1 MPLKTADSRT
11 CDSPTKARS
20 PTKSSPRVN
29 PGTAATTSYLPVLRS
44 TVPSVPEPD
53 SHTHS
58 RPPYQ
63 RGECGIDRPRHRIS
77 PESTSIRTPPLALF
91 ARQPAGV
98 FVSPRAVT
106 YFGLPSIMPRPLRWQ
121 RSDGSSSLTNG
132 GRQRG
137 TKLAS
142 GSSVARQEKRV
153 LTNQSV
159 PSPPTPL
166 PKGARGERP

>member
-1 MPLKTADSRT
+1 KTALSRT

-29 PGTAATTSYLPVLRS
+29 PGVAATASYLPVFRS
-44 TVPSVPEPD
+44 TTPSVPEPD
-53 SHTHS
+53 SQTHS

-63 RGECGIDRPRHRIS
+63 RGEWGIDRPRVMTS

-91 ARQPAGV
+91 GRQPPIA
-98 FVSPRAVT
+98 FASPRAVT
-106 YFGLPSIMPRPLRWQ
+106 YFGRPSTRPRPLRWQ
-121 RSDGSSSLTNG
+121 RSDGSSSVTNG

-137 TKLAS
+137 TKLDS

-153 LTNQSV
+153 LTNHS
-159 PSPPTPL
+159 S
-166 PKGARGERP
+166 RPAP

>member
-29 PGTAATTSYLPVLRS
+29 PGTAATASYRPVFRS
-44 TVPSVPEPD
+44 TNPSVPEPD
-53 SHTHS
+53 SQSHN

-63 RGECGIDRPRHRIS
+63 RGEWGIDRPRQRMAS
-77 PESTSIRTPPLALF
+77 ESTSISSPPRALF
-91 ARQPAGV
+91 GRQPAIS
-98 FVSPRAVT
+98 FVSPSAVT
-106 YFGLPSIMPRPLRWQ
+106 YLGLPSTMPRPLRWQ
-121 RSDGSSSLTNG
+121 RSDGSSSVTNG

-137 TKLAS
+137 TKLDS

-153 LTNQSV
+153 LTIHSS

-166 PKGARGERP
+166 PRSGGEG